1 MSRTSFSFS
10 IKKENKDFSFSF
22 FPSKNLNVTG
32 FYNDNKDPAMLL
44 GNETIREGKKE
55 K

>member
-10 IKKENKDFSFSF
+10 IKKENKDFLFS
-22 FPSKNLNVTG
+22 SKNLNVTG

-44 GNETIREGKKE
+44 ENETIREGKKE